1 MNNMEITENGEDSSW
16 APEEEVD
23 DDTKSK
29 ANASSLPTSN
39 NWQPHWNN
47 CGNQAIE
54 LITGIPEYDNT
65 ATPRRSQYA
74 AAAAALVVTPDD
86 LFSVSTASTNQTAKQ
101 SNTSHSPSNSIYASP
116 PGIADDTSLAYFA
129 RSPFTVAPITPT
141 ITPTSTVM
149 SYSSSNMDGSEEQGH
164 NRNESFA
171 TETTMDYDAST
182 VETSSAVAILYQ
194 GYANSSAA
202 DDTCTTGSDADG
214 DPNLSTDTCQCK
226 NAPNIQSNED
236 SALGAGVLRLLEEGG
251 DGDASFAPRQK
262 NRTGGENIC
271 ARIRGKSMLL
281 LAILVLAIV
290 CLVVGLYV
298 AMPRNKGSEPSEART
313 NLDKEKS
320 ESISFVGNDT
330 QRPSLK
336 PTTNPLFDVPEMDIP
351 VSSGSNQGGEA
362 SESKPREGESIPQVP
377 APLTTVEQCGNGQC
391 GNGECSDLSLCCST
405 YGWCGAGEVYCGD

>member
-1 MNNMEITENGEDSSW
+1 MEITENGEDSSW

-23 DDTKSK
+23 DDT
-29 ANASSLPTSN
+29 NSSLPTSN
-39 NWQPHWNN
+39 NWQPQWNN
-47 CGNQAIE
+47 CNADQAIE
-54 LITGIPEYDNT
+54 LVTGITEYDNT
-65 ATPRRSQYA
+65 ATPHRFQYA
-74 AAAAALVVTPDD
+74 TAAAALTVTPDD
-86 LFSVSTASTNQTAKQ
+86 LFSVSTASTNQTAKK

-116 PGIADDTSLAYFA
+116 TGIADDTSSAYFA

-149 SYSSSNMDGSEEQGH
+149 SYSSSNMEGSEEQGH

-171 TETTMDYDAST
+171 TEATMGYDAST

-194 GYANSSAA
+194 GYASSSAA
-202 DDTCTTGSDADG
+202 DDTCTTGSGADG
-214 DPNLSTDTCQCK
+214 DPNLSTDTCK

-262 NRTGGENIC
+262 KRTGGENIC

-313 NLDKEKS
+313 SLDKENS
-320 ESISFVGNDT
+320 ENISFVGNDT

-336 PTTNPLFDVPEMDIP
+336 PTTTPLFDVPEMDIP
-351 VSSGSNQGGEA
+351 VSSASNQGGEA
-362 SESKPREGESIPQVP
+362 SESKPREGESIPQAP
-377 APLTTVEQCGNGQC
+377 DPLTTVERCGNGQY

-405 YGWCGAGEVYCGD
+405 YGWCGAGKVYCGE